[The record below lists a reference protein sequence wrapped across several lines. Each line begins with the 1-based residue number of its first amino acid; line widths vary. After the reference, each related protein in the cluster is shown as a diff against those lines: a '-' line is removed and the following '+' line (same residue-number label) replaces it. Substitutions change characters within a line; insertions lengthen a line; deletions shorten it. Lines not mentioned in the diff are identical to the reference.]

1 MKAKVFLSAFTG
13 FLFGLIGY
21 FVLLLLDID
30 QPFQLGAL
38 SGLLFA
44 LLLFPVLVVYGNIMD
59 KRYAKFEKEITSPI
73 FYKTN
78 GNFNLGNGKV
88 KNGNIYFCEAGI
100 VCVSLEEKPYT
111 ADEILLQSIDHYTYT
126 LTQLNIFTT
135 DERLF
140 VITVPKAD
148 EIIDI
153 LMRKDIA
160 VGNLQKTIGKLL
172 CERLGNE
179 ASVKDKATEIIY
191 H

>member
-30 QPFQLGAL
+30 QPFQLAAL

-73 FYKTN
+73 FYKTS
-78 GNFNLGNGKV
+78 GNFNLGNGKI

-100 VCVSLEEKPYT
+100 VCVCLEEKPYT
-111 ADEILLQSIDHYTYT
+111 LDEILLHDIDRYTYT
-126 LTQLNIFTT
+126 FSQLNVFTN
-135 DERLF
+135 DGRLF
-140 VITVPKAD
+140 VITVPRAD
-148 EIIDI
+148 EIIDL
-153 LMRKDIA
+153 LMRKGWI
-160 VGNLQKTIGKLL
+160 TP
-172 CERLGNE
+172 R
-179 ASVKDKATEIIY
+179 
-191 H
+191 

>member
-30 QPFQLGAL
+30 QPFQLAAL

-88 KNGNIYFCEAGI
+88 KNGNVYFCEAGI
-100 VCVSLEEKPYT
+100 VCVCLEEKPYT
-111 ADEILLQSIDHYTYT
+111 LDEILLQNIDHYTYT
-126 LTQLNIFTT
+126 FTQLNIFTN
-135 DERLF
+135 DDRLF
-140 VITVPKAD
+140 VITVPKVD

-153 LMRKDIA
+153 LMRKGWIRP
-160 VGNLQKTIGKLL
+160 T
-172 CERLGNE
+172 
-179 ASVKDKATEIIY
+179 
-191 H
+191 

>member
-30 QPFQLGAL
+30 QPFQLAAL

-88 KNGNIYFCEAGI
+88 KNGNVYFCEAGI
-100 VCVSLEEKPYT
+100 VCVCLEEKPYT
-111 ADEILLQSIDHYTYT
+111 LDEILLQNIDHYTYT
-126 LTQLNIFTT
+126 FTQLNIFTN
-135 DERLF
+135 DDRLF
-140 VITVPKAD
+140 VITVPKVD

-160 VGNLQKTIGKLL
+160 VSNLQKTIGNLL
-172 CERLGNE
+172 GERLGNE
-179 ASVKDKATEIIY
+179 ASGKDKAKEIIY

>member
-30 QPFQLGAL
+30 QPFQLAAL

-73 FYKTN
+73 FYKTS
-78 GNFNLGNGKV
+78 GNFNLGNGKI

-100 VCVSLEEKPYT
+100 VCVCLEEKPYT
-111 ADEILLQSIDHYTYT
+111 LDEILLQNIDHYTYT
-126 LTQLNIFTT
+126 FSELNVFTN
-135 DERLF
+135 DGRLF
-140 VITVPKAD
+140 VITVPRAD
-148 EIIDI
+148 EIIDL
-153 LMRKDIA
+153 LM
-160 VGNLQKTIGKLL
+160 QKGWITP
-172 CERLGNE
+172 R
-179 ASVKDKATEIIY
+179 
-191 H
+191 

>member
-30 QPFQLGAL
+30 QPFQLAAL

-73 FYKTN
+73 FYKTS
-78 GNFNLGNGKV
+78 GNFNLGNGKI

-100 VCVSLEEKPYT
+100 VCVCLVEKPYT
-111 ADEILLQSIDHYTYT
+111 LDEILLQDIDRYTYT
-126 LTQLNIFTT
+126 FSELNVFTN
-135 DERLF
+135 DGRLF
-140 VITVPKAD
+140 VITVPRAD
-148 EIIDI
+148 EIIDLLI
-153 LMRKDIA
+153 RKGWI
-160 VGNLQKTIGKLL
+160 TP
-172 CERLGNE
+172 R
-179 ASVKDKATEIIY
+179 
-191 H
+191 

>member
-30 QPFQLGAL
+30 QPFQLAAL

-73 FYKTN
+73 FYKTS
-78 GNFNLGNGKV
+78 GNFNLGNGKI

-100 VCVSLEEKPYT
+100 ICVCLEEKPYT
-111 ADEILLQSIDHYTYT
+111 LDEILLQNIDHYTYT
-126 LTQLNIFTT
+126 FSQLNVFTN
-135 DERLF
+135 DGRLF

-148 EIIDI
+148 EIIDL
-153 LMRKDIA
+153 LMRKGWI
-160 VGNLQKTIGKLL
+160 TP
-172 CERLGNE
+172 R
-179 ASVKDKATEIIY
+179 
-191 H
+191 

>member
-13 FLFGLIGY
+13 FLFGLFGY
-21 FVLLLLDID
+21 FILLLLHIE
-30 QPFQLGAL
+30 QAFLLAVL

-59 KRYAKFEKEITSPI
+59 NRYAKFEKEITSPI

-100 VCVSLEEKPYT
+100 VCVCLEEKPYSL
-111 ADEILLQSIDHYTYT
+111 DEILIQNIAHFSYTF
-126 LTQLNIFTT
+126 TQLNIITN
-135 DERLF
+135 DNRLF
-140 VITVPKAD
+140 VITAPKVD

-153 LMRKDIA
+153 ITRKGWI
-160 VGNLQKTIGKLL
+160 LP
-172 CERLGNE
+172 R
-179 ASVKDKATEIIY
+179 
-191 H
+191 